1 MKRIL
6 TLLSI
11 LFSVTLMAQ
20 HHNSGVGIRYNNGAI
35 HSSIYNPPHANTS
48 WNRINNYNVKSQVN
62 VHINTS
68 HSIRYPY
75 RYHRFAPIRF
85 MGVGYFY
92 YGGFFYDSW
101 YNLIIPPYGM
111 IITMLPNNCEY
122 VTDTVYGLSYYNYG
136 VYYAKTD
143 SGYVTVKPQIG
154 TIVSSLPKNVK
165 IVVINNQTY
174 YVAGDIYYQTII
186 IDNQTKYIVVSE

>member
-1 MKRIL
+1 MKKIL

-11 LFSVTLMAQ
+11 LFSTTLMSQ
-20 HHNSGVGIRYNNGAI
+20 HHNGTGIRYNGGIQTNHVYNTSNYNG
-35 HSSIYNPPHANTS
+35 SS
-48 WNRINNYNVKSQVN
+48 WNRVNNTHINISHV
-62 VHINTS
+62 NTS
-68 HSIRYPY
+68 HSIRYPS
-75 RYHRFAPIRF
+75 RYHRFTPIRF

-122 VTDTVYGLSYYNYG
+122 ITDNVYGISYYNYG
-136 VYYAKTD
+136 IYYTKND

-154 TIVSSLPKNVK
+154 TIVSTLPKNVK

-174 YVAGDIYYQTII
+174 YVVGDIYYQTTI
-186 IDNQTKYIVVSE
+186 IDNQTKYIVVSK